1 MNKVIVYETNPHL
14 LAFLKIVFK
23 SNSKFD
29 LVGVCRNKIELGS
42 FLENYGIDTL
52 LLSHT
57 GVLDLKVLKYV
68 SDFFP
73 KVRMV
78 GVYYDDSYLNRVS
91 IGSRTKAP
99 RKSTVDRSIDEFL
112 QELQT
117 VHFD

>member
-29 LVGVCRNKIELGS
+29 LMAVCRNKTELGS
-42 FLENYGIDTL
+42 FLNDNNIDTL

-57 GVLDLKVLKYV
+57 GVLDLKVIRYV

-78 GVYYDDSYLNRVS
+78 GVYYDDSYLNRIA
-91 IGSRTKAP
+91 IGKQTRPTQKRTI
-99 RKSTVDRSIDEFL
+99 DRSIDEFL